1 MIVQTFFKSEGK
13 NVDEIE
19 KNALNFLKKREYEK
33 AANLYLKLALQ
44 QPDVERYFITSAN
57 CYDQLG
63 DKKTA
68 LNLYLKALK
77 INPQSLTA
85 LLNLST
91 LYYELKKYE
100 KTVLYAN
107 KALEIDE
114 NNFSATLNIANAYY
128 ADKDYSEALTYYE
141 KLYSIN
147 PNSYNA
153 VANIA
158 NTCYNLSQFVRA
170 IEYAKM
176 AIDLRPNTVDAYI
189 IAGNAYA
196 ELYKKDDAGTFL
208 KKAAAISPNSEWVC
222 NSISNLYIKMG
233 NYKQGLHY
241 AWRLFF
247 LKNYQ
252 VNAQDHINFGYLL
265 YEAHD
270 EKQDDLVKNY
280 IELWKS
286 HFPDDKIVHH
296 LCSALTNTQDI
307 KTSDLTYI
315 KNLFDGF
322 ASSFDTILKE
332 LNYSVPSAIANS
344 LKSVIKTKLFK
355 KQRFLDIGCGT
366 GLCVES
372 LKPHFPNE
380 EYYGIDIS
388 EKMLSIASK
397 KNIYNHLYTDDIFN
411 FLQTNNTQY
420 NAIISGDVLT
430 YIGDLKPL
438 ITQLNPHITPNGY
451 FCFSISKNVYNNNE
465 YHLTPSGR
473 FVHSISYIMRQLKHC
488 GFDVIKTEEI
498 ILRKEG
504 HKDVLGYIVLAKKS
518 VEIVFK

>member
-1 MIVQTFFKSEGK
+1 M
-13 NVDEIE
+13 NEIE
-19 KNALNFLKKREYEK
+19 KSALNFLKKREYEK

-44 QPDVERYFITSAN
+44 NPDVDRYLITSAN
-57 CYDQLG
+57 CYDALG

-68 LNLYLKALK
+68 LNLYQKALK

-91 LYYELKKYE
+91 IYYELQKYE
-100 KTVLYAN
+100 KSVLYAQN
-107 KALEIDE
+107 ALNIDE
-114 NNFSATLNIANAYY
+114 NNFSATLNIANAHY
-128 ADKDYSEALTYYE
+128 ADKDYETALIHYE
-141 KLYSIN
+141 KLYTIN

-158 NTCYNLSQFVRA
+158 NTCYNLSQFVKA

-196 ELYKKDDAGTFL
+196 ELNKKDDAGIFL
-208 KKAAAISPNSEWVC
+208 KKAASISPNSEWVC

-233 NYKQGLHY
+233 NYKQGLHH

-252 VNAQDHINFGYLL
+252 VSASDHINFGYLL

-270 EKQDDLVKNY
+270 EKQDELVKNY
-280 IELWKS
+280 IELWKQ
-286 HFPDDKIVHH
+286 HFPDNKIVHH

-322 ASSFDTILKE
+322 ASSFDTILKD
-332 LNYSVPSAIANS
+332 LNYAVPVAIANS
-344 LKSVIKTKLFK
+344 LKNVIKTKLFK
-355 KQRFLDIGCGT
+355 KQRILDLGCGT
-366 GLCVES
+366 GLCVKE
-372 LKPHFPNE
+372 LKQHFPNE
-380 EYYGIDIS
+380 EYYGVDIS
-388 EKMLSIASK
+388 DKMLAVASK
-397 KNIYNHLYTDDIFN
+397 KNLYNELYENDIFS
-411 FLQTNNTQY
+411 FLTNNTTQY

-438 ITQLNPHITPNGY
+438 ITLLNPHIIPNGY
-451 FCFSISKNVYNNNE
+451 FCFSISKNIYTNNE

-488 GFDVIKTEEI
+488 GFDAIKTEEMV
-498 ILRKEG
+498 LRKEG
-504 HKDVLGYIVLAKKS
+504 AKDVLGYIILAKKS